1 MSLELDDWSTH
12 MMRAEMQMK
21 AIEKQLLHKKY
32 DGLQERVTAA
42 KEGLDKTMAWV
53 ARQGADAGVDVV
65 PILEDNMH
73 EQKEG
78 PMKSMMM
85 SAVGEIKRLRSERS
99 FWMMSGFHIG
109 TSDAKQK

>member
-21 AIEKQLLHKKY
+21 TIEKQLLHKNY
-32 DGLQERVTAA
+32 EGLQERVTAA
-42 KEGLDKTMAWV
+42 KEALDKTMAWV
-53 ARQGADAGVDVV
+53 ALQGADAGVDVV

-78 PMKSMMM
+78 PMKSMMV
-85 SAVGEIKRLRSERS
+85 SAVGEIKRLRRERS

-109 TSDAKQK
+109 KPSAE

>member
-1 MSLELDDWSTH
+1 
-12 MMRAEMQMK
+12 
-21 AIEKQLLHKKY
+21 
-32 DGLQERVTAA
+32 
-42 KEGLDKTMAWV
+42 
-53 ARQGADAGVDVV
+53 
-65 PILEDNMH
+65 MH